1 MKILVVPD
9 SFKGSLS
16 SLRFCEIAAEVL
28 PRRLPGCSLVTMPM
42 ADGGEGTAECLVH
55 GTGGELVACRVT
67 GPMSE
72 TVEARYG
79 LLGDGRIAVV
89 EMAQAS
95 GLPLVPEG
103 RRDPLVATSRG
114 TGELIVHALE
124 QGVERIILGL
134 GGSATNDAGVGA
146 LEALGFRFLDAGGR
160 ELGPGGAGLAELAK
174 IETGGA
180 HPRLDAC
187 ELLIASDVT
196 NPLLGERGAT
206 RTYGPQKG
214 ADEAA
219 LAILERA
226 LEHFAELSVQALGRD
241 HRETR
246 GAGAAGGM
254 GFGFLS
260 YLGAGLR
267 SGFEVVAEAYGLERI
282 LRQGEV
288 DLLIT
293 GEGAINFQTAQ
304 GKLVG
309 RIAALGKRHGV
320 PVIALAGAVEG
331 DVAELYDAGITS
343 MSSIVDRPMSLE
355 QAMARTETLL
365 EHKLADL
372 GSLLVALT
380 GRP

>member
-1 MKILVVPD
+1 MKILIAPD

-42 ADGGEGTAECLVH
+42 ADGGEGTAECLVQ
-55 GTGGELVACRVT
+55 GTGGELVACWVT
-67 GPMSE
+67 GPMGE
-72 TVEARYG
+72 AVEAHYG
-79 LLGDGRIAVV
+79 LLGDGRTAVV

-103 RRDPLVATSRG
+103 RRDPLVTTSRG

-134 GGSATNDAGVGA
+134 GGSSTNDAGVGA
-146 LEALGFRFLDAGGR
+146 LQALGFRFLDAGGR
-160 ELGPGGAGLAELAK
+160 ELGPGGGSLTELAK
-174 IETGGA
+174 IETDGA

-226 LEHFAELSVQALGRD
+226 MEHFAELSVQALGRD
-241 HRETR
+241 HRETP

-254 GFGFLS
+254 GFGLLS
-260 YLGAGLR
+260 YLGASLR

-309 RIAALGKRHGV
+309 RIAALGKRHNI

-331 DVAELYDAGITS
+331 DVAELYDAGISS

-355 QAMARTETLL
+355 QAMARAETLL
-365 EHKLADL
+365 ERKLVDL

-380 GRP
+380 GRS